1 MVVFL
6 VFLKKDMKSKVIT
19 ITLILFFLITFVIF
33 FKGLKNPNLYTPIS
47 NQGKEVP
54 SFELKSFENDS
65 IVISEKIFKD
75 NDYYFMNIWASW
87 CIPCKEEHKFLMELK
102 KDNRIELIGFNYKD
116 NITNASSFLKDLGN
130 PYDIIVSDKDGTAS
144 IEWGA
149 YGVPESFLVYQN
161 KIIKRFI
168 GPINN
173 EDLLEIQKITR

>member
-1 MVVFL
+1 
-6 VFLKKDMKSKVIT
+6 MKSKFILL
-19 ITLILFFLITFVIF
+19 TLVLFFLTTFLIF
-33 FKGLKNPNLYTPIS
+33 FKGLKNSNIYTPDT
-47 NQGKEVP
+47 NLKKEVP
-54 SFELKSFENDS
+54 PFELKSFENNS

-75 NDYYFMNIWASW
+75 NDYYLMNIWASW

-102 KDNRIELIGFNYKD
+102 KDGRIELIGFNYKD
-116 NITNASSFLKDLGN
+116 NFQNASSFLKDLGN
-130 PYDIIVSDKDGTAS
+130 PYNKIVSDKDGTAS

-173 EDLLEIQKITR
+173 EDLLEIQKIIR

>member
-1 MVVFL
+1 
-6 VFLKKDMKSKVIT
+6 MKSKFIPL
-19 ITLILFFLITFVIF
+19 TLILIFSITFVIF
-33 FKGLKNPNLYTPIS
+33 FKGLKNSNVYTPDT
-47 NQGKEVP
+47 NLKKEVP
-54 SFELKSFENDS
+54 SFELKSFENNS

-75 NDYYFMNIWASW
+75 NDYYLMNIWASW

-102 KDNRIELIGFNYKD
+102 KDGRIELIGFNYKD
-116 NITNASSFLKDLGN
+116 NFQNASSFLKDLGN
-130 PYDIIVSDKDGTAS
+130 PYNKIVSDKDGTAS

-173 EDLLEIQKITR
+173 EDLLEIQKIIR

>member
-1 MVVFL
+1 
-6 VFLKKDMKSKVIT
+6 MKSKFIP
-19 ITLILFFLITFVIF
+19 LILILVFLITFVIF
-33 FKGLKNPNLYTPIS
+33 FKGLKNSNIYTPDTNLKI
-47 NQGKEVP
+47 EVP
-54 SFELKSFENDS
+54 SFELKSFENNS

-75 NDYYFMNIWASW
+75 NDYHFMNIWASW

-102 KDNRIELIGFNYKD
+102 KNDRIELIGFNYKD
-116 NITNASSFLKDLGN
+116 NFKNALSFLKDLGN

-168 GPINN
+168 GPINK
-173 EDLLEIQKITR
+173 EDLLEIQKIIK

>member
-1 MVVFL
+1 
-6 VFLKKDMKSKVIT
+6 MKSKFIP
-19 ITLILFFLITFVIF
+19 LILILIFLITFVIF
-33 FKGLKNPNLYTPIS
+33 FKGLKNSNIYTP
-47 NQGKEVP
+47 NTNLKKEVP
-54 SFELKSFENDS
+54 AFELKFFENDS

-75 NDYYFMNIWASW
+75 YDYYLMNIWASW
-87 CIPCKEEHKFLMELK
+87 CIPCKEEHEFLMKLK
-102 KDNRIELIGFNYKD
+102 KDDRIKLIGFNYKD
-116 NITNASSFLKDLGN
+116 NFKNASSFLKYLGN

-173 EDLLEIQKITR
+173 EDLLEIQKIIK